1 MDPAPLQ
8 PEVGFQAIVPI
19 NEGVF
24 MEAVPYEGEPEGE
37 IMEAVPLENEP
48 VEAPEEPVEPVEEP
62 KEPSEPV
69 EEPEE
74 PVEIIEDNSLPPIV
88 GAPEPEI
95 MEIEPLPDKPT
106 NSAIT
111 ATKPD
116 RKNRRKILRCFPV
129 YKK

>member
-48 VEAPEEPVEPVEEP
+48 VEAPEEPVE
-62 KEPSEPV
+62 
-69 EEPEE
+69 
-74 PVEIIEDNSLPPIV
+74 IIEDNSLPPIV

-111 ATKPD
+111 A